1 MKYIFDVDGT
11 LTPSRGTIDV
21 NFSWWFAKFAEANEV
36 YLVTGSDR
44 EKTLEQVGQTIYSL
58 CKRVYQCAGNDVWE
72 GDQNV
77 YTNTVEVDPDM
88 QKMFEQY
95 LQESKFGAR
104 TGRHIEV
111 RPGLINFSIVGRN
124 ATLGERKMY
133 VAWDDVTSERRE
145 IADNLNAMFDD
156 FDVTVA
162 GETGIDIVPKGKD
175 KSQILKDFDNYKEL
189 HFFGDKMEP
198 GGNDYT
204 LGAKLAYSGGKITQ
218 VKDWKDTW
226 QSLKSL

>member
-21 NFSWWFAKFAEANEV
+21 DFSWWFAKFAEANEV

-72 GDQNV
+72 GHKNI
-77 YTNTVEVDPDM
+77 YTNNIDIDPDM
-88 QKMFEQY
+88 KAMLEQY
-95 LQESKFGAR
+95 LKDSKFGAR
-104 TGRHIEV
+104 TGNHIEV

-124 ATLGERKMY
+124 ATSVERKMY
-133 VAWDDVTSERRE
+133 VAWDSVTSERQE
-145 IADNLNAMFDD
+145 IADNLNAMFND

-162 GETGIDIVPKGKD
+162 GETGVDIVPKGKD
-175 KSQILKDFDNYKEL
+175 KSQILKDFDNPKEC
-189 HFFGDKMEP
+189 HFFGDKMEF

-204 LGAKLAYSGGKITQ
+204 LGVNIAHMGGKITQ
-218 VKDWKDTW
+218 VKDWEDTW
-226 QSLKSL
+226 QKMRSL

>member
-11 LTPSRGTIDV
+11 LTPSRGIIDV
-21 NFSWWFAKFAEANEV
+21 NFRSFFNSFCLVNDV
-36 YLVTGSDR
+36 YLVTGSDK
-44 EKTLEQVGQTIYSL
+44 EKTVEQITESTYNL

-72 GDQNV
+72 GNNNV
-77 YTNTVEVDPDM
+77 YTNTLKVDSDM
-88 QKMFEQY
+88 QKMFDQY
-95 LQESKFGAR
+95 LKESKFGAR
-104 TGRHIEV
+104 TGNHIDV

-133 VAWDDVTSERRE
+133 VAWDGVTSERRE

-156 FDVTVA
+156 FDCTVA

-204 LGAKLAYSGGKITQ
+204 LGANLAYGGGKITQ
-218 VKDWKDTW
+218 VKGWEDTW
-226 QSLKSL
+226 QRLKSL

>member
-11 LTPSRGTIDV
+11 LTPSRGIIDV
-21 NFSWWFAKFAEANEV
+21 NFRSFFNSFCLVNDV
-36 YLVTGSDR
+36 YLVTGSDK
-44 EKTLEQVGQTIYSL
+44 EKTVEQITESTYNL

-72 GDQNV
+72 GNNNV
-77 YTNTVEVDPDM
+77 YTNTLEVDPDM
-88 QKMFEQY
+88 QKMFDQY
-95 LQESKFGAR
+95 LKESKFAAR
-104 TGRHIEV
+104 TGNHIDV

-124 ATLGERKMY
+124 ATLAERKMY
-133 VAWDDVTSERRE
+133 VAWDGVTSERQE

-156 FDVTVA
+156 FDCTVA

-175 KSQILKDFDNYKEL
+175 KAQILKDFDNYKEL

-204 LGAKLAYSGGKITQ
+204 LGAKLAYGGGKITQ
-218 VKDWKDTW
+218 VKGWEDTW
-226 QSLKSL
+226 QRLKSL